1 MEKKLTENH
10 LLQVDVM
17 KKVATVR
24 VVKDQRHREPGMQ
37 GNQGDEL
44 KAMRC
49 YLINLISEMA
59 VVALFWIH
67 VFLPWSLGSCRPA
80 LEASPG
86 SILCDAMCAERR
98 RQQRRSMCITP
109 ISAPYNRKAMSL
121 GEGDNYLELDELT
134 CL

>member
-1 MEKKLTENH
+1 MDNH

-24 VVKDQRHREPGMQ
+24 VVKDQCHREPGMQ

-67 VFLPWSLGSCRPA
+67 VFVTV
-80 LEASPG
+80 EPG
-86 SILCDAMCAERR
+86 KL
-98 RQQRRSMCITP
+98 
-109 ISAPYNRKAMSL
+109 
-121 GEGDNYLELDELT
+121 
-134 CL
+134 